1 MRRSRTNSTSLV
13 KLSSLA
19 VFLGSLTEAFQSPS
33 AAFIASRRTIASSLQ
48 ASESNSDSFLAELRE
63 RQQQLEQSN
72 QQRASKWR
80 QVTHCKSGTVLIL
93 PDWVRRVAVDYP
105 LIATGSAAGEVF
117 VGNAETNQILT
128 STARGRKSSSSKD
141 EEQGNEG
148 AAGVDELLLEQ
159 TCRVLYGSYD
169 GGGTIA
175 IAFDSKLIVD
185 APRTGGV
192 RLHRVVKDKE
202 SVALLAQGVIP
213 ALEGVLV
220 TCVDLQPDYL
230 LVGTASGQVHAY
242 ALEDETPLFLQSKP
256 RYEWNLAAVTTASGP
271 SPTFGGCCPITSLSP
286 CPELQCVVATTAASS
301 VQVLSIPDD
310 DDDDDEDEQ
319 EMVSSRRQELQP
331 VASFYPPFDSTERKA
346 TNVFCLSAAVVKR
359 VDSNGTASYSIVC
372 GGNDGSLYVQPLNVQ
387 RGSSTT
393 SVELALTSPLFPL
406 RPFHNGPVM
415 AITSPA
421 QGLAATVAQDGTLR
435 MYDVGSQTRYSRI
448 LFQFAGYKVWVG
460 SLCVANGDKLY
471 TDGADNQVIG
481 HHFRGKAAAEEE
493 SNESGEQNK

>member
-1 MRRSRTNSTSLV
+1 MV

-19 VFLGSLTEAFQSPS
+19 VFFGSLTEAFQSPGG
-33 AAFIASRRTIASSLQ
+33 AFITSHSTIARQLH

-72 QQRASKWR
+72 QQLVSKWR

-105 LIATGSAAGEVF
+105 LIATGSATGEVF
-117 VGNAETNQILT
+117 VGNAETNKILT
-128 STARGRKSSSSKD
+128 STARGRKSSLKN
-141 EEQGNEG
+141 EEQGVEVS
-148 AAGVDELLLEQ
+148 AGVDELLLEQ

-175 IAFDSKLIVD
+175 IAFDNKLIVD

-192 RLHRVVKDKE
+192 RLHRVTKDKD
-202 SVALLAQGVIP
+202 SVMLISQGGIP

-242 ALEDETPLFLQSKP
+242 ALEDEIPLFLQSKP
-256 RYEWNLAAVTTASGP
+256 RYEWNLAASTTTSGP
-271 SPTFGGCCPITSLSP
+271 PPTFGGCCPITSLSP
-286 CPELQCVVATTAASS
+286 CSDLQCVIATTAASS
-301 VQVLSIPDD
+301 VQILSIPEDD
-310 DDDDDEDEQ
+310 EDDDDEQ
-319 EMVSSRRQELQP
+319 ELVSSRRQELQP
-331 VASFYPPFDSTERKA
+331 VASFYPPFDSAERKA
-346 TNVFCLSAAVVKR
+346 ANAFCLSAAVVKR
-359 VDSNGTASYSIVC
+359 VDSNATASYSIVC

-421 QGLAATVAQDGTLR
+421 QGLVATVSQDGTLR

-460 SLCVANGDKLY
+460 SLCVAQGDRLY

-481 HHFRGKAAAEEE
+481 HHFRGMIAAEKE
-493 SNESGEQNK
+493 SEDDGEDTNNK